1 MTAEKKI
8 VWIGEKPIKKVNTL
22 GRDYYFNRG
31 EPTSVPEQVAHR
43 LLQIK
48 SCFATPESAQSLIE
62 SLQAE
67 EQKRQQLTERAAQL
81 KAEEEKANTWLVMVD
96 GEVVNISKYTKA
108 KLETVILAEELPID
122 PLALEVPE
130 GETHASALR
139 MAVRDK
145 LHAKHG
151 IPEA

>member
-62 SLQAE
+62 SLQ
-67 EQKRQQLTERAAQL
+67 
-81 KAEEEKANTWLVMVD
+81 AEEEKANTWLVMVD

>member
-1 MTAEKKI
+1 MRPCLCFSELWRSKKTRP
-8 VWIGEKPIKKVNTL
+8 V
-22 GRDYYFNRG
+22 R
-31 EPTSVPEQVAHR
+31 VATWSFKTCSIWR
-43 LLQIK
+43 
-48 SCFATPESAQSLIE
+48 SCISKWVTESAQSLIE

-67 EQKRQQLTERAAQL
+67 EQKRQQLAERAAQL

>member
-31 EPTSVPEQVAHR
+31 EPTSVPEQV
-43 LLQIK
+43 
-48 SCFATPESAQSLIE
+48 
-62 SLQAE
+62 
-67 EQKRQQLTERAAQL
+67 AQL